1 MKIKLLLSTIA
12 FLACTSLFAEG
23 NSDAVKLNLEQA
35 IECALENNNSIKQ
48 NKIIL
53 DQSKRTYDHSWN
65 NFLPSVNANASAQQN
80 DGFSSDAQKNSIL
93 STGINA
99 NISFSAGLSS
109 KLSSIKKNYE
119 NGLLDFSDYIR
130 EVKTSIKNSF
140 YSILYLKK
148 QVELNQELLK
158 TNQEQYEQ
166 TKIKKSRG
174 LVPELDLL
182 QSQLNVETAKVN
194 LKNAEKNYYNSLITF
209 LNDIGYEVLADKK
222 VELDGSLEDC
232 IQYKDFW
239 IDLEKIDSYVE
250 NAPGI
255 RNAKNALEIEELS
268 LKKLKLDTNLPSLNL
283 SANVNPYSKT
293 YMNETWTKNDSWSA
307 SIGFSYALDNLIPTS
322 AAQDSIKK
330 QEDSVK
336 TKKLQLDEKR
346 KSTKTKIAESLHTI
360 EIAKETLENYK
371 QNVEIAK
378 KTYELALIAFKNGT
392 KELSDLQT
400 VQNSYS
406 NAKVQLNNQQLSLIS
421 NAIELKN
428 LLGLED

>member
-174 LVPELDLL
+174 LVSELDLL

>member
-35 IECALENNNSIKQ
+35 IECALKNNNSIKQ

-360 EIAKETLENYK
+360 EIAKETLEIYK